1 MKKYKKTI
9 KTVTQEVKTLEC
21 IECDICKKQFESNDN
36 LNCDP
41 DWINEDYAHITTSAS
56 ITSGVSY
63 PDDWYYTKTFFEICP
78 DCFQKEIID
87 HLKEKFN
94 IAPQIEEI

>member
-1 MKKYKKTI
+1 MKKYKKTT
-9 KTVTQEVKTLEC
+9 KTVTQEVKILEY
-21 IECDICKKQFESNDN
+21 IECDVCKKQFESNDN
-36 LNCDP
+36 VNCDTN
-41 DWINEDYAHITTSAS
+41 WINEEYTYLTTNVS
-56 ITSGVSY
+56 IKSGASY
-63 PDDWYYTKTFFEICP
+63 PDDWYYTETFFEICP